1 VRWLLSFTRITYLSK
16 RIGILSFAAFLQLEL
31 FRVLTSDF
39 SPFIAVL
46 KFMSIEKVAHLAGVS
61 KATVSRVLN
70 QHPGVR
76 PDTRAKVL
84 AAIDICDYQPN
95 LLARQLRTSQ
105 SHMLLVLIPDI
116 TNPFCSRV
124 VQGIEAEAEAQGYH
138 ILLCNSG
145 SQIQREA
152 AYIALLTGKV
162 VDGVITM
169 DAAAC
174 LQELQEMI
182 GDAPWV
188 QCAEYDPAIQAS
200 SVSINNE
207 EAAFDTVR
215 YLAQQGRQR
224 IALVNCDMRYRY
236 SHQRE
241 KGYRAALEQ
250 LNLGWGSV
258 AYADNVTCEAG
269 SAALHEL
276 LMQPERPD
284 AVFAVSDV
292 IAVGVVHAALEAGLR
307 VPEDLAVVGFDGIS
321 FTSSLNPPLT
331 TIEQPMN
338 RMGMRSVQLL
348 LNRIR
353 QPLSP
358 VVHEVLPW
366 KRVERASS

>member
-1 VRWLLSFTRITYLSK
+1 
-16 RIGILSFAAFLQLEL
+16 
-31 FRVLTSDF
+31 
-39 SPFIAVL
+39 
-46 KFMSIEKVAHLAGVS
+46 MSIEKVAHLAGVS

-70 QHPGVR
+70 QNPGVR

-145 SQIQREA
+145 SQLRREA
-152 AYIALLTGKV
+152 AYIALLSGKV

-169 DAAAC
+169 DAAST
-174 LQELQEMI
+174 LQELKELI

-188 QCAEYDPAIQAS
+188 QCAEYDPAIAAS
-200 SVSINNE
+200 SVAIDNE
-207 EAAFDTVR
+207 EAACETVR
-215 YLAQQGRQR
+215 YLANKGRRR
-224 IALVNCDMRYRY
+224 IALVNCDMRYLY
-236 SHQRE
+236 SHKRE
-241 KGYRAALEQ
+241 EGYRAALEQ
-250 LNLGWGSV
+250 LDLSWCGV
-258 AYADNVTCEAG
+258 AYAENITCEAG
-269 SAALHEL
+269 NAALREL
-276 LMQPERPD
+276 LTQPERPD

-292 IAVGVVHAALEAGLR
+292 LAVGVIHAALEAGLR
-307 VPEDLAVVGFDGIS
+307 VPEDLAVVGFDGIN

-338 RMGMRSVQLL
+338 RMGARSVQLL
-348 LNRIR
+348 VQRIR
-353 QPLSP
+353 QPNSS